1 MAVITISRQ
10 LGTGGE
16 DLARQLADRLGF
28 ALVDRVGLEQL
39 VLTYGLDEQDLG
51 EIQERPPTL
60 WQRLLSDRRLYLE
73 LVESFVKDMAEQENL
88 ILLGRGGQC
97 AFQDTADALHVRLV
111 ASEEARLELLS
122 RGEHL
127 DRHAL
132 LEQLRQSERDQQRF
146 IDYLYGRHI
155 DDPLLYDLV
164 IRTDRMDAEACL
176 QVVVQAVGQRSFAL
190 HPPGERRTPEDPGG
204 APKPRATPHQ
214 HPSFANSS
222 EEEFARILDFYRVR
236 WEYEPRTFPLT
247 WDEEGRVTEAFSPD
261 FYLVDSDTYVEL
273 TTLKQ
278 SLVTRKN
285 RKLRRMKQLYP
296 DVTVRIFYRKDF
308 RNLLQKYGLAERLT
322 EQKTNPK

>member
-16 DLARQLADRLGF
+16 DLARQLADRMGF

-73 LVESFVKDMAEQENL
+73 LVESLIKDMAEQENL

-97 AFQDTADALHVRLV
+97 AFQDWPDALHVRLL
-111 ASEEARLELLS
+111 ASVEARLERLS
-122 RGEHL
+122 QGEHL
-127 DRHAL
+127 DREAL

-146 IDYLYGRHI
+146 IDYLYGREI
-155 DDPLLYDLV
+155 DDPFLYDLI
-164 IRTDRMDAEACL
+164 IRTDRMDTQACL
-176 QVVVQAVGQRSFAL
+176 QVVVQAVGQRSLNL
-190 HPPGERRTPEDPGG
+190 HPPGEPRTPENPGP
-204 APKPRATPHQ
+204 APKPRATPHRK
-214 HPSFANSS
+214 PVFANSS
-222 EEEFARILDFYRVR
+222 EEEFAKILDFYRVR
-236 WEYEPRTFPLT
+236 WEYEPRTFPLA
-247 WDEEGRVTEAFSPD
+247 WDDEGRVTEAFSPD
-261 FYLVDSDTYVEL
+261 FYLVDSDTYIEL

-285 RKLRRMKQLYP
+285 RKLRRVRQLYP
-296 DVTVRIFYRKDF
+296 EVKVRIFYRKDF
-308 RNLLQKYGLAERLT
+308 RNLLQKYGLAGGT
-322 EQKTNPK
+322 AEQKTNPK